1 MKLYGEDSE
10 HTLAAANNCVLCLV
24 DQQNFKEARSMTRKL
39 IPVARRIGGDG
50 NDNTLRLR
58 WNYALSLYNDPSAT
72 PDDLR
77 EAINTLEEIE
87 PTARRVLGGAH
98 PLVGGIEG
106 SLRHAQFLLRAR
118 EAPSTS
124 A

>member
-1 MKLYGEDSE
+1 MRGAKDTSRNSTDVDEDGF
-10 HTLAAANNCVLCLV
+10 CLLWIV
-24 DQQNFKEARSMTRKL
+24 FEERPRVYD
-39 IPVARRIGGDG
+39 
-50 NDNTLRLR
+50 
-58 WNYALSLYNDPSAT
+58 DPSAT

-118 EAPSTS
+118 EAPPTS